1 MFSSPANVHS
11 IISRQGRIPTT
22 SVPDLHRLMCIVS
35 QIKTA
40 QSELHKLLELQDSVT
55 VDLEYHDERAKDRRD
70 IVEGLRRVT
79 MSMDTLES
87 ATNKLAT
94 NMGSL
99 AEAIDLDAYCS
110 DPS

>member
-1 MFSSPANVHS
+1 
-11 IISRQGRIPTT
+11 
-22 SVPDLHRLMCIVS
+22 MCIVS

-40 QSELHKLLELQDSVT
+40 QSELHKLLELQDSV
-55 VDLEYHDERAKDRRD
+55 DLEYHGERAKDRRD

-99 AEAIDLDAYCS
+99 AGAIDLDTYCS